1 MLPCRAFCLVILGFS
16 CILVGDWGAEIAFD
30 AADVSEFG
38 GLLGA
43 WAVTAVLLT
52 LGPLV
57 LVSPRLLEARLRG
70 LREFGA
76 LATSYTRLFEERWIR
91 RVPDRPLLGTPDL
104 QSLADLGNSFRVV
117 REMRVILVRKRD
129 VLLVLLASVGPA
141 LPFSAHEI
149 SSGGAARTALSDRR
163 EVGARV
169 RLLTWK
175 RSRPGGVLS
184 FS

>member
-57 LVSPRLLEARLRG
+57 LVSPRLLEAPRVTRVRRASDLLHAPFRRTVDSSGPRQAPARYSGSAVPRG
-70 LREFGA
+70 PRELLSGRPGDAGDPRAKKGRPAGLAGLGRSGA
-76 LATSYTRLFEERWIR
+76 
-91 RVPDRPLLGTPDL
+91 
-104 QSLADLGNSFRVV
+104 
-117 REMRVILVRKRD
+117 
-129 VLLVLLASVGPA
+129 PA
-141 LPFSAHEI
+141 SAHEI